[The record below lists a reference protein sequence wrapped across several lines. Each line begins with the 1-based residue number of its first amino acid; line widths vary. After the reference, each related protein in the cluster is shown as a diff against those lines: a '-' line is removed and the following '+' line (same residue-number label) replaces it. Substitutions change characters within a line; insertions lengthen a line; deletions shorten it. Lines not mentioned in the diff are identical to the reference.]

1 MHIFQI
7 LGVALPDVEDDER
20 LKLKRG
26 GGTYRPPKRFAILR
40 IKKISGAGGTG
51 RANLSAA
58 FAHNLRERNTPN
70 ADANRL
76 HDNIVLKGPSTVA
89 EAMAAWDARAPEN
102 VRRNAVPAVEFVV
115 TASPEA
121 LATMS
126 RTDQDEYFRRALE
139 WIERRHGAE
148 NVLSAVVHR
157 DETSPHL
164 QVMVIP
170 LDERGRLNA
179 RELVGGKTTL
189 NRMQTD
195 FAQTVGLPCGLERG
209 REKSGATHQSIR
221 EYYARASQP
230 AEADFRLPERQR
242 GGLLGRSTETD
253 EEWRQRAQ
261 RAMDEHIRHL
271 TVQLTE
277 RERNLSLTVSAQVQD
292 SIATLQEQV
301 EAAEARAARA
311 ETRADHVAQLIATA
325 IEAGA
330 TGLSRAHERD
340 LTEIYN
346 RLGPECSG
354 PQIEA
359 LRGAL
364 DQAGVHVL
372 DLRDGSTVAVP
383 VADLDALARSG
394 SSGGDR
400 HMILTALK
408 AQWEAT
414 ERTTTTPPPARD
426 LDRDHGDDFEL

>member
-1 MHIFQI
+1 M
-7 LGVALPDVEDDER
+7 PDTEDDESR
-20 LKLKRG
+20 KLKRG

-70 ADANRL
+70 ADAGRL
-76 HDNIVLKGPSTVA
+76 HDNTILKGPSTVT

-121 LATMS
+121 LASMS
-126 RTDQDEYFRRALE
+126 RTDQDEYFRRALD
-139 WIERRHGAE
+139 WIELRHGAD

-170 LDERGRLNA
+170 LDDRGRLNA

-230 AEADFRLPERQR
+230 AETNFRLPERQC
-242 GGLLGRSTETD
+242 GGLPGRGSETD

-261 RAMDEHIRHL
+261 RAVDEHIRHL

-277 RERNLSLTVSAQVQD
+277 RERNLSLTISAQAQD
-292 SIATLQEQV
+292 SIATMQDQV
-301 EAAEARAARA
+301 KTAEARATRA

-325 IEAGA
+325 IEANE
-330 TGLSRAHERD
+330 TGFAHAHDRD
-340 LTEIYN
+340 LSEIYN
-346 RLGPECSG
+346 RLGPECSA
-354 PQIEA
+354 PQVEA
-359 LRGAL
+359 LRAAL
-364 DQAGVHVL
+364 GQAGVHVL
-372 DLRDGSTVAVP
+372 DLRDGGTVAVP
-383 VADLDALARSG
+383 VADLAALARSG

-400 HMILTALK
+400 NMILTALK

-414 ERTTTTPPPARD
+414 ERTATTPSPARE
-426 LDRDHGDDFEL
+426 LGRNHGDDFEL

>member
-7 LGVALPDVEDDER
+7 LGVAVPDVEDDER
-20 LKLKRG
+20 RKLKRG
-26 GGTYRPPKRFAILR
+26 GGTYRPQKRFAILR
-40 IKKISGAGGTG
+40 VKKISGAGGTG

-58 FAHNLRERNTPN
+58 FAHNLRERHTPN
-70 ADANRL
+70 ADAGRL
-76 HDNIVLKGPSTVA
+76 QDNTILKGPSTVA
-89 EAMAAWDARAPEN
+89 EAMAAWDARAPES

-126 RTDQDEYFRRALE
+126 RTDQDEYFRRALD

-148 NVLSAVVHR
+148 NVLSAMVHR

-170 LDERGRLNA
+170 LDDRGRLNA

-242 GGLLGRSTETD
+242 GGLLGRGAETD

-261 RAMDEHIRHL
+261 RAVDEHIRHL

-277 RERNLSLTVSAQVQD
+277 RERNLSLIISAQVQD
-292 SIATLQEQV
+292 SITTLQEQI
-301 EAAEARAARA
+301 EAAEARATRA

-330 TGLSRAHERD
+330 TGLAHAHERD

-359 LRGAL
+359 LRAAL
-364 DQAGVHVL
+364 GQAGVHVL
-372 DLRDGSTVAVP
+372 DLRDGGTVAVP

-400 HMILTALK
+400 DAILTVIRDR
-408 AQWEAT
+408 WEAA
-414 ERTTTTPPPARD
+414 ERTSATPPPARERG
-426 LDRDHGDDFEL
+426 RDHGDDFEL